1 MKKIHYGWIVLAS
14 CCAMMLG
21 AGMTLN
27 VIGQY
32 FVPVTS
38 ELGLGMGQFT
48 FYYGL
53 RGIFLV
59 ISLTMLNKWLERFDI
74 RILLSSCFLI
84 QLICTALMGTFN
96 AVWQWYAA
104 GAVMGFF
111 LTPVYFVVPPIIL
124 SNWFIKKRGFVV
136 GVALSFSG
144 VGGVIM
150 NPIVANFIQTFG
162 WRTAYL
168 LNAMI
173 AGIVVL
179 PFLIFLIRKTPAD
192 KGLKPYG
199 YEEQSPQTGQDGAK
213 PAASNQ
219 DQPKGVSRDDAVRS
233 FSFVI
238 MVLLFAV
245 CGFFAGYP
253 QHVTAYGI
261 SVGHSATFASYLLS
275 LNMLG
280 NVVSKLSFG
289 LISDRFGG
297 KVLIFT
303 ALSMIMASLLLLL
316 GGASYL
322 PLLLVG
328 SFMSGCFFSVSS
340 VATPLMLQSVYGLRD
355 YARIFILLSLGQNL
369 FVSFGPTMV
378 GFMYDHSS
386 GYSFPLTVGVIVT
399 IAAAILFWLS
409 QLTSK
414 KLKWS

>member
-1 MKKIHYGWIVLAS
+1 MKKMHYGWIVLAS
-14 CCAMMLG
+14 CCAMMMG
-21 AGMTLN
+21 NGMTLN

-32 FVPVTS
+32 FVPVTT
-38 ELGLGMGQFT
+38 ELNLGMGQFT
-48 FYYGL
+48 FYYAM
-53 RGIFLV
+53 RGIFLA
-59 ISLTMLNKWLERFDI
+59 ISLTMLNKWLERIDI
-74 RILLSSCFLI
+74 RLLLTSCFLI
-84 QLICTALMGTFN
+84 QLICIALMGTFT
-96 AVWQWYAA
+96 AVWQWYIA
-104 GAVMGFF
+104 GGIMGFF

-124 SNWFIKKRGFVV
+124 SNWFIKKRGFVI

-150 NPIVANFIQTFG
+150 NPVVASFIINFG

-168 LNAMI
+168 LNAII
-173 AGIVVL
+173 AGVVVL

-199 YEEQSPQTGQDGAK
+199 YEEKQPQQGQDGAVN
-213 PAASNQ
+213 AAANQ
-219 DQPKGVSRDDAVRS
+219 DQPRGVSREDAVKS

-238 MVLLFAV
+238 MVVLFAA

-261 SVGHSATFASYLLS
+261 SVGYSATFASYLLS

-280 NVVSKLSFG
+280 NVVSKLAFG
-289 LISDRFGG
+289 AISDRFGG

-303 ALSMIMASLLLLL
+303 ALSMIMASFLLLL

-322 PLLLVG
+322 PLLLFG
-328 SFMSGCFFSVSS
+328 SFLSGCFFSVSS

-355 YARIFILLSLGQNL
+355 YARIFLLLSISQNL

-378 GFMYDHSS
+378 GFMYDFSA
-386 GYSFPLTVGVIVT
+386 GYSFPLYVGIAVTV
-399 IAAAILFWLS
+399 AAAVLFCS
-409 QLTSK
+409 STAASK
-414 KLKWS
+414 KLPWR